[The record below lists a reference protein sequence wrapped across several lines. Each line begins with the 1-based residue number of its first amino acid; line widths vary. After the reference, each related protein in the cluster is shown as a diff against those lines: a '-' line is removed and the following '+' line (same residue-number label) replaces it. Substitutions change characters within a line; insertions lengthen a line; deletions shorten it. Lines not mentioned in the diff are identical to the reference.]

1 MNGISGRKID
11 MTIEIQEGGYEKFRI
26 QLAKNERFYSEI
38 VYDAKKGTVS
48 FDRNYSGL
56 RRDFICSRSM
66 NVESR
71 NGKIKLRVLMDK
83 YSVEL
88 FTNDGA
94 QAMTSLIYTP
104 LDADKIL
111 FETDGT
117 AYIDIVKHDVVV
129 E

>member
-1 MNGISGRKID
+1 MNGISGREID
-11 MTIEIQEGGYEKFRI
+11 MTIEIQEGGYEKFWI
-26 QLAKNERFYSEI
+26 QLAKNESFYSEI

-56 RRDFICSRSM
+56 RRDFICRRSM
-66 NVESR
+66 NVEGR

-83 YSVEL
+83 YTVEL
-88 FTNDGA
+88 FVNDGA

-111 FETDGT
+111 FNADGT